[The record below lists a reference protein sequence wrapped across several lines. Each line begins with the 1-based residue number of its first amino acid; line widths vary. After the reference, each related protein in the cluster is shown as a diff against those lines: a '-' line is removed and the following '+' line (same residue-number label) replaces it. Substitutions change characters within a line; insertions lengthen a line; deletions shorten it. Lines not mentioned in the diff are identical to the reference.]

1 MKKGERWP
9 SFFIWTDSGNCYGVK
24 CFYIVVRAAFISL
37 GVISAKVAV
46 DNMGVAKIVQKGYTE
61 RSVGSSEVQTP
72 TLKEIEQKI
81 NQQS

>member
-9 SFFIWTDSGNCYGVK
+9 FFFFIWTDSGNCYGVK

-46 DNMGVAKIVQKGYTE
+46 DNIDMPRLFRKGVL
-61 RSVGSSEVQTP
+61 SVSEI
-72 TLKEIEQKI
+72 L
-81 NQQS
+81 